1 MLCLWPAKRQLFLV
15 GADPGTATSPCDTQE
30 AAALPQLA
38 FLETTK

>member
-1 MLCLWPAKRQLFLV
+1 MLCLWPVKKQFFLV
-15 GADPGTATSPCDTQE
+15 RADPGTAASLWDTGE